1 LGKQIR
7 MVGEPATLQQPRGL
21 RASWPT
27 FAIYLLLTVTVLVPV
42 FSVRVPCLGD
52 YINHLAR
59 IHILTTVA
67 YSPALQQYYVPHWR
81 LVPYLG
87 MDLPVA
93 LLAPLVGLYQAGR
106 LFVAVCVMMPALAA
120 AALRYAIYRRIGLI
134 PAFGFLLSYGWLLEV
149 GFLNYLFSAGL
160 AVMLFAAWLAT
171 QGRHRSYRVI
181 LFAAAALVIYIA
193 HAFAFVAYGLL
204 LAGREFGRAMRQD
217 RPLADRLLDLVA
229 AAAQALPTL
238 LFVLLLQADLT
249 TGDLH
254 STYYDSLGEQLA
266 TLMMPLYFVG
276 HAWVIA
282 TFLLLPLA
290 ALLLARWIR
299 LAPALWPALALL
311 GVVACLVP
319 DMLFGVYRADVRLP
333 LVFGIVFIGAT
344 RAAAGTRAGLAGGV
358 LAVMVA
364 LVMARSADAF
374 VVLRRLDAQVAEMRQ
389 LLQHLPLGQRL
400 LVVDENAP
408 APARVAPPPMTGH
421 LGLLAT
427 VDRDAFVPYLFI
439 GPTAVQ
445 LRPQMQ
451 YSASAGAQAI
461 TAAQLDEGLRQ
472 TAQHGAPPPFR
483 AGWKYWLDWPAKFDY
498 VLVIHFGADM
508 GQLPPV
514 LRKVASVN
522 FADLYQI
529 TTR

>member
-1 LGKQIR
+1 
-7 MVGEPATLQQPRGL
+7 MVGGPATLQQPRGL
-21 RASWPT
+21 LAPWQT
-27 FAIYLLLTVTVLVPV
+27 LAIYLLLTVTVLVPV

-52 YINHLAR
+52 YLHHLAR
-59 IHILTTVA
+59 IHILTNAV

-106 LFVAVCVMMPALAA
+106 LFVAVCVMMPVLAA
-120 AALRYAIYRRIGLI
+120 ATLRYAIYRRIGLI

-149 GFLNYLFSAGL
+149 GFLNYVFSAGL

-171 QGRHRSYRVI
+171 QGWRRSYRVI

-204 LAGREFGRAMRQD
+204 LAGYEFGRAVRQD
-217 RPLADRLLDLVA
+217 RRRLAARLLDLAA

-249 TGDLH
+249 SGNLH
-254 STYYDSLGEQLA
+254 STYYDSVGEQLA
-266 TLMMPLYFVG
+266 SLMMPLYFVG
-276 HAWVIA
+276 HTWVIA

-311 GVVACLVP
+311 GVVACFVP
-319 DMLFGVYRADVRLP
+319 DMLFGVYRADIRLP
-333 LVFGIVFIGAT
+333 LVFGIVFIGAA
-344 RAAAGTRAGLAGGV
+344 RAAPGTRAGLAGSV

-374 VVLRRLDAQVAEMRQ
+374 VVLRRLDTQVAEVRQ

-400 LVVDENAP
+400 LVVDENGP

-451 YSASAGAQAI
+451 YSASADAQAI
-461 TAAQLDEGLRQ
+461 TVAELQEGLRQ
-472 TAQHGAPPPFR
+472 PAPRGAPPPFR
-483 AGWKYWLDWPAKFDY
+483 GGWKYWLDWPAKFDY
-498 VLVIHFGADM
+498 VLVIHFGTDI
-508 GQLPPV
+508 GGLPPI
-514 LRKVASVN
+514 LRKVASVGL
-522 FADLYQI
+522 ADLYQI
-529 TTR
+529 TRQ